1 MVPFSVGPFL
11 ERNVW
16 TKRGPML
23 NMVLERAG
31 MGRVGVITKD
41 A

>member
-16 TKRGPML
+16 TKRGPIH
-23 NMVLERAG
+23 VYSGDDISTAVYAKHG
-31 MGRVGVITKD
+31 S
-41 A
+41 